1 MKKQILLSITLCL
14 LAVLPVQAAHAE
26 SSFPNKPVT
35 IVVGMVAGG
44 TADLSARLIGK
55 TAEKHLGQPVAVLNK
70 PGGAGAVGTSALASA
85 KPDGYTLGTLL
96 VSPMF
101 TVPHIAKLTYH
112 PVKDIDPIIQ
122 YGVLNFAVSVREDS
136 PFKTF
141 KEAMEYARK
150 NPGVVTYGTA
160 GTNSAQHIIMEAIA
174 REEKV
179 QLVHVPFK
187 GGPEALAAAM
197 GGHVSMAAGDFNV
210 SLIKGKKMRLLAM
223 FLGERSAELPDVPT
237 LKDLGYAVPIPY
249 FMGLGAPKG
258 LPEPVMNRLEDAFTK
273 AFHDPEFSAGMKTIG
288 LPVFYRNRKDLT
300 TYIAQS
306 FEQMGKAIRELKGK

>member
-1 MKKQILLSITLCL
+1 MKIPIVVLSLLSVLCVPL
-14 LAVLPVQAAHAE
+14 VTQAE
-26 SSFPNKPVT
+26 SAFPNRPLT
-35 IVVGMVAGG
+35 ILVGMPAGG

-55 TAEKHLGQPVAVLNK
+55 IAEKYLGQPVAVVNK
-70 PGGAGAVGTSALASA
+70 LGGAGAVGTAALAVA

-101 TVPHIAKLTYH
+101 TVPHTAKLTYH
-112 PVKDIDPIIQ
+112 PVKDIDPFIQ
-122 YGVLNFAVSVREDS
+122 YGILNFAVSVRDDS
-136 PFKTF
+136 PFRTF

-179 QLVHVPFK
+179 ELVHVPFK

-197 GGHVSMAAGDFNV
+197 GGHVSLAAGDFNP

-223 FLGERSAELPDVPT
+223 FLGERSAEYPDAPT

-249 FMGLGAPKG
+249 FMGLGAPRG
-258 LPEPVMNRLEDAFTK
+258 VPEPIMKRLEESFTK
-273 AFHDPEFSAGMKTIG
+273 AFNEPEFSSGMKTIG
-288 LPVFYRNRKDLT
+288 VPVYYRNRKDVT
-300 TYIAQS
+300 GFVAQS
-306 FEQMGKAIRELKGK
+306 YDQMGKAIQELKIK